1 MSWLNTPPLLVGQA
15 STNGSLKQDLGQ
27 EYWLRGAAT
36 AADTSPSFTLRGY
49 RLMYNNSGGTL
60 AAGAVLIEER
70 TTGVENGNCNT
81 TTTAT
86 HPDACGIVPAEFG
99 SNTVAIGA
107 YFLIQIAGPGKAQF
121 ASTATT
127 YIVQTTV
134 SASAAFGTA
143 TTAGYAQLI
152 SVATTLLT
160 LDLIGAYG
168 EGTLGRLTNS
178 AVVTAAGSLGAVRLS
193 HYRK

>member
-1 MSWLNTPPLLVGQA
+1 MSWLNAPPIPVGQA

-36 AADTSPSFTLRGY
+36 ANDSSPSFTLRGY
-49 RLMYNNSGGTL
+49 RLMYNNSGATL

-70 TTGVENGNCNT
+70 TSGVENGNCNT
-81 TTTAT
+81 TTTAA
-86 HPDACGIVPAEFG
+86 HPDCCGIVPAEFG
-99 SNTVAIGA
+99 ANTVAIAG
-107 YFLIQIAGPGKAQF
+107 YFLVQIAGPGKAQL
-121 ASTATT
+121 ASTAAT

-160 LDLIGAYG
+160 LDLIGAYS
-168 EGTLGRLTNS
+168 ECILGRLTNS
-178 AVVTAAGSLGAVRLS
+178 AVVTAAGQLGAIRLS